1 MPSLYEG
8 FGLPTLEAM
17 ASGVPVISSNRSSLP
32 EIAGNAALYFDPK
45 SVEEMSMAMERLI
58 TDAALRQQLVAGGR
72 ERVKQFSWE
81 ACARATLAA
90 LRSL

>member
-1 MPSLYEG
+1 M
-8 FGLPTLEAM
+8 
-17 ASGVPVISSNRSSLP
+17 SSNRSSLP
-32 EIAGNAALYFDPK
+32 EVAGNAAIYFDPE
-45 SVEEMSMAMERLI
+45 SVEEMSMAMERLL
-58 TDAALRQQLVAGGR
+58 TDAALREQLVARGR